1 MEKENDDK
9 TEKSLEAP
17 LKETGY
23 GMFVDRTT
31 YIDCLKVFYAYFS
44 TIGSM
49 IFIYGLD
56 PKPLSLYIEENFKA
70 DIINIHQSRI
80 FVRPKKQIMM
90 RNILYILK
98 NKMIVDILNDGTTVI
113 CFTRMNAK
121 EAKRISEIFIKQFT
135 KKREK
140 EKSYISVITKSF
152 EGLRTVE
159 LETKQFPKPYLLLKN
174 NYNDNLLQFHHNL
187 LAKLKKNESGIAL
200 LHGQPGGGK
209 SFFIKVL
216 ISQLPNKRIIFLPTR
231 FAQNLDNL
239 ELTNFLLENP
249 NSLLIVEDAD
259 DLIRSREGKEGN
271 SNISMLL
278 NIADGI
284 LGDSLKIQ
292 FLCTVNT
299 ALTNIDPAILRAGRC
314 MGTYL
319 FDKLSVEKSNRLMA
333 ELCKGKSLA
342 EPIIFNEPKTLAE
355 IFNTKD
361 AAVIDYKVNN
371 FKPIGFRNGQAGV

>member
-1 MEKENDDK
+1 MDAITENNDK

-23 GMFVDRTT
+23 GMFVDRSI
-31 YIDCLKVFYAYFS
+31 YIDCLKVFYAYFK

-70 DIINIHQSRI
+70 DIINIHQSRV
-80 FVRPKKQIMM
+80 FVRPKKQIML
-90 RNILYILK
+90 RNILYIIR
-98 NKMIVDILNDGTTVI
+98 NRMVFDILNDGTTVI

-152 EGLRTVE
+152 EGLKTVE

-231 FAQNLDNL
+231 LAQNLDNL

-249 NSLLIVEDAD
+249 NSLLVVEDAD

-355 IFNTKD
+355 IYNTKD
-361 AAVIDYKVNN
+361 AAVIAYKVNN
-371 FKPIGFRNGQAGV
+371 FKPIGFKNGA